1 MTDIITPAN
10 DTPETEPVTVQESE
24 SPATSEV
31 NPVTETPETSE
42 TKTDSSDENS
52 ETKE

>member
-1 MTDIITPAN
+1 MTDTITPAN

-42 TKTDSSDENS
+42 TKTDSAIKDS
-52 ETKE
+52 ESK